1 MLDLHA
7 CCVQEQ
13 ALVATQHVEGIV
25 KLVET
30 VMCGDTKWLIMEP
43 IGVELPLSPTSVVL
57 THMDELA
64 SCVERLYGVGWLHC
78 DISFFNCL
86 IFQPEGKA
94 GFIDMG
100 AAKTVGQV
108 WV

>member
-1 MLDLHA
+1 
-7 CCVQEQ
+7 
-13 ALVATQHVEGIV
+13 
-25 KLVET
+25 
-30 VMCGDTKWLIMEP
+30 MEP
-43 IGVELPLSPTSVVL
+43 IGVELPLSPASVVL

-86 IFQPEGKA
+86 IFQPDGKA

-100 AAKTVGQV
+100 AAKTIGQV
-108 WV
+108 WF